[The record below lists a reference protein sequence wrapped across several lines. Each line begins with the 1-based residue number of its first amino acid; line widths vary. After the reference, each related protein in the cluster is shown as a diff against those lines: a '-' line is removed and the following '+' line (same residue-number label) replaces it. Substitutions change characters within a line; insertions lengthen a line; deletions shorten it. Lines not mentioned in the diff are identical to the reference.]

1 MAIPQSSPL
10 SFAEIVGPL
19 TAGSVAAEEL
29 RIALQILGP
38 DAKRPLAELTAPR
51 RAELVDKLTRAT
63 RSLSVAAATELHHR
77 LLHAVDAEPRGA
89 WQATLDGPV
98 SLVELRNH
106 VKYVLTALGLP
117 WSAISRMQAGICGLG
132 RWIVSEGGGEALV
145 TVDGS
150 EVRFVMTMTA
160 SGLGDALLAHSPIS
174 SAVKDSVQGFQV
186 AHTGPIV
193 RFEFIVRA

>member
-1 MAIPQSSPL
+1 MSSPQSSAPTFTDAAAPL
-10 SFAEIVGPL
+10 VG
-19 TAGSVAAEEL
+19 AVAPEEV

-51 RAELVDKLTRAT
+51 RAELVDRFTRSIH
-63 RSLSVAAATELHHR
+63 SLSVADGTTLHHR
-77 LLHAVDAEPRGA
+77 LLGALDAAPHGDWRA
-89 WQATLDGPV
+89 KLDGPIA
-98 SLVELRNH
+98 LVELRNH
-106 VKYVLTALGLP
+106 VKYVLTSLGLP
-117 WSAISRMQAGICGLG
+117 WSGISRMQAGICGLG

-145 TVDGS
+145 TVAGS
-150 EVRFVMTMTA
+150 EVRFLMTMTA
-160 SGLGDALLAHSPIS
+160 SGLGDALLEHSPIS